1 MGIIILSETIMKAQT
16 TIAHALVFALL
27 LLESFGA
34 DTAAISPYRNQMLNN
49 MYIQK
54 FLCPSAFVGLL
65 LAISFFAMCLMGL
78 YMLMSIQAP
87 IFFHQQ
93 KVNWGKVD
101 HDS

>member
-1 MGIIILSETIMKAQT
+1 MKAQT
-16 TIAHALVFALL
+16 FFAHALCLVLL
-27 LLESFGA
+27 LVDSVLAQSVKGV
-34 DTAAISPYRNQMLNN
+34 SPYRNQMLNN

-54 FLCPSAFVGLL
+54 YLCPSAFVGIL
-65 LAISFFAMCLMGL
+65 LAITFFSMCLFGM

-101 HDS
+101 HDT

>member
-1 MGIIILSETIMKAQT
+1 MKAQT
-16 TIAHALVFALL
+16 ISTRILVLALFLVQAL
-27 LLESFGA
+27 A
-34 DTAAISPYRNQMLNN
+34 VNDKISNFRNQELNN

-54 FLCPSAFVGLL
+54 FLCPSAFVGILI
-65 LAISFFAMCLMGL
+65 AISFFTMCLFGM

-87 IFFHQQ
+87 IFFHQE

>member
-1 MGIIILSETIMKAQT
+1 MKAQT
-16 TIAHALVFALL
+16 IIAHALVFALFL
-27 LLESFGA
+27 AQTLAA
-34 DTAAISPYRNQMLNN
+34 DAASVSPYRNQMLNN

-54 FLCPSAFVGLL
+54 FLCPSAFVGILIG
-65 LAISFFAMCLMGL
+65 LAFFSMCLIGM

-101 HDS
+101 FDS